1 MVADRETVATK
12 HLEILLVE
20 DNPADVRMM
29 KEALA
34 AGHPAHHLSV
44 ANDGEE
50 AILFLQRAKEFAD
63 APRPDIIILDLKLPK
78 KDGHAVLQVIKG
90 HAELQSIPV
99 VVLTSSKAPVD
110 LTMSFKLHADAFVT
124 KPFGL
129 SKLVSDLKIIDW
141 LVRHPRSPAH

>member
-1 MVADRETVATK
+1 MVAEQDNTAAK
-12 HLEILLVE
+12 QLEILLVE

-34 AGHPAHHLSV
+34 VGHPAHHLSV
-44 ANDGEE
+44 ASDGEE
-50 AILFLQRAKEFAD
+50 AISFLQRLNEFVD
-63 APRPDIIILDLKLPK
+63 APRPDIVILDLKLPK

-90 HAELQSIPV
+90 RPELQSIPV
-99 VVLTSSKAPVD
+99 VVLSSSKAPVD

-141 LVRHPRSPAH
+141 LVKQPRSSAP

>member
-1 MVADRETVATK
+1 MVDEQGNAAAK

-34 AGHPAHHLSV
+34 AGYPEHRLSV
-44 ANDGEE
+44 ASDGEE
-50 AILFLQRAKEFAD
+50 AISFLRRTDEFAD
-63 APRPDIIILDLKLPK
+63 APRPDIVILDLKLPK
-78 KDGHAVLQVIKG
+78 KDGHAVLQTIKS
-90 HAELQSIPV
+90 HPELQAIPV

-110 LTMSFKLHADAFVT
+110 LTMSFKYRADAFVT

-129 SKLVSDLKIIDW
+129 SKLISDLKVIDW
-141 LVRHPRSPAH
+141 LVGQTRSPAR

>member
-1 MVADRETVATK
+1 MVADQEEVATR

-20 DNPADVRMM
+20 DNPADIRMM

-34 AGHPAHHLSV
+34 VGHPAHHLSV

-50 AILFLQRAKEFAD
+50 AISFLQRAKEFAD
-63 APRPDIIILDLKLPK
+63 APRPDIVILDLKLPK
-78 KDGHAVLQVIKG
+78 KDGHAVLQAIKG
-90 HAELQSIPV
+90 HPELQSIPV

-141 LVRHPRSPAH
+141 LVRQPRSPAR